1 MIFGVCLFV
10 HSFVHSSFVCPAV
23 SGTGR
28 AQASKRAHTSPVA
41 MFGEPRQRNREKST
55 VLLVMALVV
64 MVVVSVT
71 MSHKVAASSRRR
83 QLVASVS
90 AEKKG
95 EVKKGRMN
103 RMRGKSYFG

>member
-1 MIFGVCLFV
+1 MFVCSFIR
-10 HSFVHSSFVCPAV
+10 SFVVRLSCRL
-23 SGTGR
+23 GYR
-28 AQASKRAHTSPVA
+28 ARTSIKACTSPVA